1 MGESIGAVKKAL
13 NLLDRIIIGIEGYM
27 LIEASFVISMS
38 AFSTAI
44 MFRILRSNDSVLNA
58 KLLTEY
64 I

>member
-27 LIEASFVISMS
+27 LIEAAFVISMS
-38 AFSTAI
+38 AFSIAI

-58 KLLTEY
+58 MLLTEY

>member
-1 MGESIGAVKKAL
+1 MGESSGAVKKAL

-27 LIEASFVISMS
+27 LIEAAFVISMS

>member
-27 LIEASFVISMS
+27 LIEAAFVISMS
-38 AFSTAI
+38 VFSIAI

-58 KLLTEY
+58 MLLTEY

>member
-27 LIEASFVISMS
+27 LIEAAFVISMS
-38 AFSTAI
+38 VFSIAI
-44 MFRILRSNDSVLNA
+44 MFLILRSNDSVLNA
-58 KLLTEY
+58 MLLTEY

>member
-38 AFSTAI
+38 AFSIAI
-44 MFRILRSNDSVLNA
+44 MFRILRSNDSVFNA